1 MEIERKFL
9 VNKDFDL
16 TKYCYEVENIIQ
28 AYISIE
34 PETRIRAKNENY
46 KKKKKSQG
54 DLVREETETKID
66 KQTFD
71 ILKKL
76 SIGRI
81 ITKTRYKL
89 KYGKHTIELDCFHDN
104 LEGLVMAEVEFAS
117 LEEAKIFESPVWF
130 EEEVTHDKRYKNK
143 NLATMDLELLKTPKL
158 TREKK

>member
-1 MEIERKFL
+1 MKKFSSDFIL
-9 VNKDFDL
+9 AIILAILIVVMIIVIIVKKDD
-16 TKYCYEVENIIQ
+16 TTIQVSNNNNIVENL
-28 AYISIE
+28 
-34 PETRIRAKNENY
+34 
-46 KKKKKSQG
+46 SQNT
-54 DLVREETETKID
+54 EKTETKID